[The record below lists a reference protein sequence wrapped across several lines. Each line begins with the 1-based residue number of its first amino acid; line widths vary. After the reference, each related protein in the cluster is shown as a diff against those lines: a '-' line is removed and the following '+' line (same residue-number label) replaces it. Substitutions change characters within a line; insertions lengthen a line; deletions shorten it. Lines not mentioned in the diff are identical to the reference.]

1 MSKKEFL
8 ENMKSLLGEN
18 YGEFEKSLDLPAF
31 RGLYVN
37 ALKCDIDKFKKLFG
51 YDLKQTPFSDAGFYI
66 DSDTKKLGTT
76 PLHHAGAFYL
86 QEPSAMSVASVVNA
100 KEGDK
105 VLDLC
110 AAPGGKSTAIAN
122 ALKNSGLLWSN
133 EYVKSRAFTLL
144 SNMERIGVKNA
155 VISNSSPEAL
165 ACALEGFFDKV
176 LVDAP
181 CSGEGML
188 RREKAE
194 YDNWNTK
201 NISICV
207 SRQKSILNN
216 ATKMLKS
223 GGELTYSTCT
233 FNKEENEDIALWF
246 LENHPEFEILD
257 IENRFGRDGFGLK
270 QSKLIFPADGGEG
283 HFIVKFRKGE
293 DTQNVKFSG
302 FTYDKVPN
310 VFREFWESTFNTG
323 VPENILISSSRIYII
338 PSLLPKTE
346 KINIIR
352 AGILAGEIK
361 GKTFFPH
368 HNLFSSAKIEE
379 CKNYV
384 DLPLSSPLLLKFLH
398 GEEIPVSEFNVNKG
412 WCAVFC
418 EGIALG
424 FGKVS
429 GGQMKNHY
437 PKGLRNLV

>member
-1 MSKKEFL
+1 MSKKDFL
-8 ENMKSLLGEN
+8 ENMKALLGEN
-18 YGEFEKSLDLPAF
+18 YGEFEQSLDLPAF

-37 ALKCDIDKFKKLFG
+37 SLKCDIDKFKRLFP
-51 YDLKQTPFSDAGFYI
+51 YALKNTHFSGAGFYI
-66 DSDTKKLGTT
+66 DSDIEKLGIN

-100 KEGDK
+100 KEGEK

-110 AAPGGKSTAIAN
+110 AAPGGKSVGLAN
-122 ALKNSGLLWSN
+122 SLKNSGLLWSN
-133 EYVKSRAFTLL
+133 EYVKSRSFTLL

-155 VISNSSPEAL
+155 VISNSTPEAL
-165 ACALEGFFDKV
+165 AKSLKAFFDKV

-194 YDNWNTK
+194 YDDWNTK

-207 SRQKSILNN
+207 NRQKNILDN
-216 ATKMLKS
+216 AAKMLKS

-233 FNKEENEDIALWF
+233 FNREENEEIALWF
-246 LENHPEFEILD
+246 LKNHPEFEILE
-257 IENRFGRDGFGLK
+257 IKNHFGRDGFGLK
-270 QSKLIFPADGGEG
+270 QAKRIFPADGGEG

-302 FTYDKVPN
+302 FTYDKIPP
-310 VFREFWESTFNTG
+310 VFRDFWESTFTTE
-323 VPENILISSSRIYII
+323 VPENITNTGSRIYII

-346 KINIIR
+346 GINIIR
-352 AGILAGEIK
+352 AGILAGEIR
-361 GKTFFPH
+361 GKNFIAH
-368 HNLFSSAKIEE
+368 HNLFSCAEMGK
-379 CKNYV
+379 CKNYI

-398 GEEIPVSEFNVNKG
+398 GEEIPVSDFNVNKG